1 MTTSSMHPTSIRLQP
16 HEANRIREAGSLH
29 CRSLAAELRY
39 RALAWD
45 EMKERAEKAEQAMYQ
60 MLLGGQAQQ
69 RG

>member
-1 MTTSSMHPTSIRLQP
+1 MTTASTHPTSIRLP
-16 HEANRIREAGSLH
+16 AHEADRIREAGSLN
-29 CRSLAAELRY
+29 CRSLAAEIRY
-39 RALAWD
+39 RAIAWD